1 MSFIVGSVIIGAGA
15 VIGGALISSKGSKK
29 SSEIA
34 AAGSDREIAYLEESR
49 DLARG
54 DQAPYREAGYTALDA
69 LMSMTGLAGS
79 RRAAPASPSNR
90 GVTGDSTPS
99 FATANLD
106 NPRALIN
113 TSAPGGRLSMF
124 NGPNRFVPD
133 TENVF
138 SRNHG
143 GALYGRNSGGSL
155 YNINELG
162 PESVYENGSYTRS
175 SQPKTV
181 PPSSGYVAPNIQGRY
196 VGGNLVPEPVGVS
209 DPNPTLLQ
217 AGPLPAQNQQLHVQ
231 PDGSVRPG
239 ADIPQLQAGPTY
251 GTQGDYINSS
261 LPDKN
266 DIKYGDSQLPVQ
278 NQQLHIQPDG
288 SVRPGA
294 DQSQL
299 ALGGAQP
306 GGGIG
311 ARFPGIQNS
320 GQISP
325 FGNQQTPN
333 NGGSATIDNATGAPI
348 ENPGGVE
355 GGYNF
360 MTDPGYGFRIGE
372 GQRALERS
380 AAARGGL
387 LSGGF
392 GRKLTRY
399 AQDYASNEYT
409 NVYNRIS
416 NIAGLGQVA
425 AQGSGNAALYAG
437 AGMGTAAAQ
446 SGLASAYGNQAGT
459 NAWAN
464 AANQIGQ
471 LPWENIFNKGGVNKY
486 DQRNIEASGG
496 YG

>member
-1 MSFIVGSVIIGAGA
+1 MSFIVGGIIIGAGVA
-15 VIGGALISSKGSKK
+15 VAGAAISSKGSKR

-34 AAGSDREIAYLEESR
+34 AAGSDREIDYLEESR

-69 LMSMTGLAGS
+69 LMSMTGLGGG
-79 RRAAPASPSNR
+79 ASPQPK
-90 GVTGDSTPS
+90 G
-99 FATANLD
+99 
-106 NPRALIN
+106 PRAGPRGR
-113 TSAPGGRLSMF
+113 PGGGVAARRLNTARGGRAGGGRRSAF
-124 NGPNRFVPD
+124 GRAEGGP
-133 TENVF
+133 
-138 SRNHG
+138 
-143 GALYGRNSGGSL
+143 LYGRNQGGDL

-175 SQPKTV
+175 SMPMTV
-181 PPSSGYVAPNIQGRY
+181 PPSNGYVAPNIQGRQ
-196 VGGNLVPEPVGVS
+196 GGGHLGPRPVGVS
-209 DPNPTLLQ
+209 NPNPTLLQ

-251 GTQGDYINSS
+251 GAQGDYINSS

-266 DIKYGDSQLPVQ
+266 DIKYGDSQLPVD
-278 NQQLHIQPDG
+278 NPKEGREGLFG
-288 SVRPGA
+288 SNTVRGGLPGY
-294 DQSQL
+294 DY
-299 ALGGAQP
+299 G
-306 GGGIG
+306 
-311 ARFPGIQNS
+311 
-320 GQISP
+320 
-325 FGNQQTPN
+325 N
-333 NGGSATIDNATGAPI
+333 NGGVTIDNNTGAPL

-372 GQRALERS
+372 GERALERS

-425 AQGSGNAALYAG
+425 AQGSGNAALVAG
-437 AGMGTAAAQ
+437 QGMGTAAAQ

-471 LPWENIFNKGGVNKY
+471 LPWEDIFKKSPGPTSDEGWP
-486 DQRNIEASGG
+486 
-496 YG
+496 

>member
-1 MSFIVGSVIIGAGA
+1 MSFIVGAIAGVVGA
-15 VIGGALISSKGSKK
+15 VGGAIISSKGAKR

-34 AAGSDREIAYLEESR
+34 AAGSDREIEYLRESR

-69 LMSMTGLAGS
+69 LMSMTGLGGGAK
-79 RRAAPASPSNR
+79 PATPR
-90 GVTGDSTPS
+90 G
-99 FATANLD
+99 
-106 NPRALIN
+106 PRG
-113 TSAPGGRLSMF
+113 PGGQGGGVATRRL
-124 NGPNRFVPD
+124 NAAR
-133 TENVF
+133 
-138 SRNHG
+138 G
-143 GALYGRNSGGSL
+143 GRDGGGRRSAYGRAYGGHLYGRNEGGDL

-175 SQPKTV
+175 GMPMTV
-181 PPSSGYVAPNIQGRY
+181 PPSNGYVAPNIQGRQR
-196 VGGNLVPEPVGVS
+196 GGFLPRRVGVS

-217 AGPLPAQNQQLHVQ
+217 AGSGAQSGADIPQMHIQ
-231 PDGSVRPG
+231 PDGTVRPG

-251 GTQGDYINSS
+251 GAQGDYINSS

-266 DIKYGDSQLPVQ
+266 DIKYG
-278 NQQLHIQPDG
+278 
-288 SVRPGA
+288 
-294 DQSQL
+294 
-299 ALGGAQP
+299 GGFANTAF
-306 GGGIG
+306 GGETGVV
-311 ARFPGIQNS
+311 
-320 GQISP
+320 P
-325 FGNQQTPN
+325 FGNQ
-333 NGGSATIDNATGAPI
+333 GGPQ

-372 GQRALERS
+372 GERALERS

-399 AQDYASNEYT
+399 AQDYASQEYS
-409 NVYNRIS
+409 NVFNRIGL
-416 NIAGLGQVA
+416 IAGVGQTSA
-425 AQGSGNAALYAG
+425 NQSGQAALVAG

-446 SGLASAYGNQAGT
+446 RGLASAYGEQAGA

-471 LPWENIFNKGGVNKY
+471 LPWGDIFGRNDPRRGGVG
-486 DQRNIEASGG
+486 I
-496 YG
+496 